1 MRRLSLIVLYTMA
14 LSGCAVVDAMLMTK
28 YDPNE
33 YLLVSEIKVD
43 ARRYAAACTNP
54 LVTQPNAVAMAN
66 KTELFEVYSENL
78 PHNGDGIKAAKAL
91 NEIAQGLV
99 KQYNDQG
106 KVSPLFCKLKFEGI
120 EHSADVIQHVLGNRP
135 R

>member
-1 MRRLSLIVLYTMA
+1 
-14 LSGCAVVDAMLMTK
+14 MTK
-28 YDPNE
+28 FDPNE
-33 YLLVSEIKVD
+33 YLLITEIKVD
-43 ARRYAAACTNP
+43 AKHYASACNNP
-54 LVTQPNAVAMAN
+54 LMTSPNAQAMAN

-78 PHNGDGIKAAKAL
+78 PHNGDGVKAAQAL

-106 KVSPLFCKLKFEGI
+106 RVSPLFCKLKFEGI

>member
-1 MRRLSLIVLYTMA
+1 MKKLIILLFPILT
-14 LSGCAVVDAMLMTK
+14 SCAAVDAMLMTK

-33 YLLVSEIKVD
+33 YLLITEIKID
-43 ARRYAAACTNP
+43 AKHYASSCNNP
-54 LVTQPNAVAMAN
+54 LMTQPNAVAIAN
-66 KTELFEVYSENL
+66 KTELFEAYSNNL
-78 PHNGDGIKAAKAL
+78 PNNGDGIKAATAL

-106 KVSPLFCKLKFEGI
+106 RVSPLFCKLKFEGI
-120 EHSADVIQHVLGNRP
+120 EHSADTIQHVLGNRP